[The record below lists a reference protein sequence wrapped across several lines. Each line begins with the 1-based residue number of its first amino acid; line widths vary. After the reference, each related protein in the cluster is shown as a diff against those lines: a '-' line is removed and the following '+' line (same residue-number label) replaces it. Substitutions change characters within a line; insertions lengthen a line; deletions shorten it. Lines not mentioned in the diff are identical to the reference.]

1 MVRQIKSNDVVK
13 VLKKDKKVKKKRSLF
28 LNSFIDCVGL
38 LCIVLT
44 IIVLMIMYK
53 ILFVGFIE
61 FLIGILLISYSIR
74 GFRRINKLNKQKNFN
89 VKLNLCIS
97 IVALL
102 VSIFVL
108 IFPVQMIFS
117 EVKVSEVIIGS
128 SEFVDDKESLLKNSF
143 VNVTGL
149 DYIDYRFYKDGKNS
163 VLLNSENLYSA
174 LSVQYKKTIK
184 GNIVVDYD
192 FK

>member
-143 VNVTGL
+143 INVTGL

-163 VLLNSENLYSA
+163 VLLNSENLYSV

>member
-1 MVRQIKSNDVVK
+1 MVRQIKSNNDVK
-13 VLKKDKKVKKKRSLF
+13 VSKKGKKVKKKRSLF
-28 LNSFIDCVGL
+28 LNSFIDCIGL
-38 LCIVLT
+38 LCMVLT
-44 IIVLMIMYK
+44 VIVLMIMYK

-97 IVALL
+97 IIALL

-149 DYIDYRFYKDGKNS
+149 DYIDYKFYKESKNS
-163 VLLNSENLYSA
+163 VLLNSENLYSI

>member
-149 DYIDYRFYKDGKNS
+149 DYIDYRFYKEGKNS
-163 VLLNSENLYSA
+163 VLLNSENLYSV

>member
-149 DYIDYRFYKDGKNS
+149 DYIDYKFYKDGKNS
-163 VLLNSENLYSA
+163 VLLNSENLYSV

>member
-1 MVRQIKSNDVVK
+1 MVRQVKSNDVVK
-13 VLKKDKKVKKKRSLF
+13 VLKKGKKVKKKRSLF

-61 FLIGILLISYSIR
+61 FLIGVLLISYSIR

-117 EVKVSEVIIGS
+117 EVKVSEVIIDS
-128 SEFVDDKESLLKNSF
+128 SELVDSKESLLKNSF
-143 VNVTGL
+143 INVTGL
-149 DYIDYRFYKDGKNS
+149 DYIDYKFYKDGKNS
-163 VLLNSENLYSA
+163 VLLNSENLYSV

>member
-13 VLKKDKKVKKKRSLF
+13 VLKKGKKVKKKRSLF

-149 DYIDYRFYKDGKNS
+149 DYIDYKFYKDGKNS
-163 VLLNSENLYSA
+163 VLLNSKNPYSV